1 MGSLVLKGFAIGDRY
16 AEKDAYD
23 IYTLAAYYQGGPAAV
38 AVALRPF
45 RHEAPIRRGLDAIA
59 EKFRAQD
66 AEGPT
71 WVADF
76 LSPGTAEDRE
86 RIRLDAFM
94 RVREVLRLLGTD

>member
-1 MGSLVLKGFAIGDRY
+1 MWSLYQRVGDHVNDRRPRR
-16 AEKDAYD
+16 
-23 IYTLAAYYQGGPAAV
+23 YTLAASYQGDPAF
-38 AVALRPF
+38 RPF
-45 RHEAPIRRGLDAIA
+45 RDGPPAAGSMRSPRS
-59 EKFRAQD
+59 RAQD

-94 RVREVLRLLGTD
+94 RVREVLRLLGTG